1 MVMIFTDFAYSK
13 LFMYVMLISNT
24 GVLELR
30 FDFRYFFSGKS
41 LRFDIDNTLIACY
54 AYALLPVVVAFCLK
68 T

>member
-30 FDFRYFFSGKS
+30 FDFRYFF
-41 LRFDIDNTLIACY
+41 LVNPCALTLIIR
-54 AYALLPVVVAFCLK
+54 
-68 T
+68 